1 MPTTPPHGQGEAPPL
16 GRSFH
21 RFWTGSLASNL
32 ADGVM
37 LTALPLLAAAL
48 TQDPLA
54 VSALTAARY
63 LPWLLFGLFAGALV
77 DRVDRVRA
85 MVGANL
91 LRAAAIV
98 VLAVLTAT
106 GHAGVALLCAVM
118 FTVMTCEIV
127 YDLAG
132 RALLPALARGSV
144 DRANGR
150 LVAGREVMEEFVG
163 APTAGFLFVVA
174 AALPLAVN
182 AGAYVLGAV
191 VLLGLPAAVRRPTTV
206 RRSPGRPG
214 GNGVDGAADGTGGGA
229 AGGTGGASGDT
240 TGAAPRTGAVRSV
253 LRDVGEGLRFIF
265 RDPPLRGLVL
275 FSSAVNLAA
284 GAQLA
289 VFVLLVRTH
298 FGVPEALYGVFLAVA
313 AVGAIGGAVLAS
325 RVGAR
330 LGRFRGIVGGFLGQ
344 AGLCAVFAL
353 APGPVV
359 AALAWALV
367 AAAST
372 LAATLSSGV
381 LQQIVPERLLGRVMG
396 ARRMLGVG
404 LIPVGALVGGALG
417 RIDLRLPLLFAAAV
431 FAVAT
436 LLALRH
442 LRTTSERADEAE
454 RTARREASGAAE

>member
-1 MPTTPPHGQGEAPPL
+1 MPTTPPSNRDGAPPL
-16 GRSFH
+16 GPSFH

-32 ADGVM
+32 ADGIM

-54 VSALTAARY
+54 VSALTAARF

-77 DRVDRVRA
+77 DRIDRVRA
-85 MVGANL
+85 MVAANL

-106 GHAGVALLCAVM
+106 GHAGIVLLCAVM

-132 RALLPALARGSV
+132 RAVLPALARGAV

-163 APTAGFLFVVA
+163 APTAGVLFVVA

-191 VLLGLPAAVRRPTTV
+191 VLFGLPLAFRRPV
-206 RRSPGRPG
+206 VNPEA
-214 GNGVDGAADGTGGGA
+214 DAGAGSGTDADSDGGA
-229 AGGTGGASGDT
+229 APEADAGSNPDSGTDARRG
-240 TGAAPRTGAVRSV
+240 GAVRSV
-253 LRDVGEGLRFIF
+253 LRDVGEGLRFVF
-265 RDPPLRGLVL
+265 RDPPLRGIVL

-313 AVGAIGGAVLAS
+313 AVGAVGGAGLAS
-325 RVGAR
+325 GVGAR

-344 AGLCAVFAL
+344 AVLCTVFAL
-353 APGPVV
+353 VPGPVV

-436 LLALRH
+436 LVALEH
-442 LRTTSERADEAE
+442 LRTTSARADAAERA
-454 RTARREASGAAE
+454 ARRQART